1 MSMLWGAGRVSESL
15 GSKGLSLVPPAV
27 ESPIA
32 VEDAVENR
40 GLYRVFVSRLF

>member
-1 MSMLWGAGRVSESL
+1 MDL
-15 GSKGLSLVPPAV
+15 GVHATGFTEIRASKAENLVPPAV

-40 GLYRVFVSRLF
+40 SLYHVFVSRSF